1 MTASEFAFLALGLVL
16 GIATGA
22 ALSIVIRARPP
33 APREVRV
40 TVSTEAV
47 PRRPAAT
54 LSGLVPPGS
63 NAPAAYGGPADP
75 AILESSDEERTPVRS
90 VPPARPP
97 VAIPVRADPLAD
109 PLRDPI
115 PLARR
120 AGRIVE
126 PGAVDDPDT
135 ADVSAARWSAR

>member
-63 NAPAAYGGPADP
+63 NAPAAHGGPADP
-75 AILESSDEERTPVRS
+75 AILRPPDPDRTPVRS
-90 VPPARPP
+90 APPPRPP
-97 VAIPVRADPLAD
+97 VAIPVRPDPLAD
-109 PLRDPI
+109 PMRDPI

-120 AGRIVE
+120 AGRIVD
-126 PGAVDDPDT
+126 PAAVDDPET
-135 ADVSAARWSAR
+135 ADVTAARSSAR